1 MRRRLIKKQLWLS
14 PGKDKILKEK
24 SLSAGLNESELIRSF
39 IKGYRIKAQPTEE
52 IKQFQR
58 ELSGIA
64 NNINQIAKV
73 ANSYQ
78 FVKLDDLKYISSK
91 LAEFILK
98 FEKKIYSREK

>member
-1 MRRRLIKKQLWLS
+1 MRRRTIKKQLWLS
-14 PGKDKILKEK
+14 QDEDKILKKK
-24 SLSAGLNESELIRSF
+24 SKVTGLNESELIRSF
-39 IKGYRIKAQPTEE
+39 IKGYRIKAQPTDE

-78 FVKLDDLKYISSK
+78 FVKLDDLKYITSK
-91 LAEFILK
+91 LPDFILR

>member
-1 MRRRLIKKQLWLS
+1 MRRRSIKKQLWLS
-14 PGKDKILKEK
+14 QTEDKILKEK

-39 IKGYRIKAQPTEE
+39 IKGYRIKEQPTEE
-52 IKQFQR
+52 IKQFQK

-73 ANSYQ
+73 ANTYQ
-78 FVKLDDLKYISSK
+78 FVKLDDFKHISSK
-91 LAEFILK
+91 LADFILR

>member
-1 MRRRLIKKQLWLS
+1 MRRRSIKKQLWLS
-14 PGKDKILKEK
+14 QDEDKILKEK
-24 SLSAGLNESELIRSF
+24 SKVTGLNESELIRSF
-39 IKGYRIKAQPTEE
+39 IKGYRIKEQPTEE

-78 FVKLDDLKYISSK
+78 FVKLDDLKYITSK
-91 LAEFILK
+91 LPDFILR